1 MLARNLCAK
10 KQNRQLNTIYRGLR
24 FKSLKIYG
32 ELQNELF
39 KYRPIG
45 ASLIKSIGSGDVR
58 PHLWFNEG
66 LNFGDELVSVQQTI
80 ETKINEA
87 LSPSH
92 LQVINESHM
101 HSVPPG
107 SESHFKVVIVS
118 ESFEGVPR
126 VRRHQTINGILK
138 DEIAGPVHAL
148 SMETLTQ
155 EEWDRKGQTI
165 MQSPDCLGGSKRAG

>member
-1 MLARNLCAK
+1 M
-10 KQNRQLNTIYRGLR
+10 GL
-24 FKSLKIYG
+24 G
-32 ELQNELF
+32 
-39 KYRPIG
+39 
-45 ASLIKSIGSGDVR
+45 LIKSIGSGDDH
-58 PHLWFNEG
+58 PHLWFNDG

-80 ETKINEA
+80 ESKINEA

-92 LQVINESHM
+92 LQVLNESHM

-138 DEIAGPVHAL
+138 HEIAGPVHAL

-155 EEWDRKGQTI
+155 EE
-165 MQSPDCLGGSKRAG
+165 